1 MKENSNLKIDIINEI
16 SEEFVPSK
24 KNIKVWLRR
33 SMDFINEDI
42 DIRRKSFEVSYKI
55 ISSDSMR
62 DLNNKFRKKKR
73 RFSTHWGRGSYGV
86 RYTSSNG
93 RTWLIGCFGSRTT
106 I

>member
-33 SMDFINEDI
+33 SMDFINDDI

-55 ISSDSMR
+55 ISSDCMR
-62 DLNNKFRKKKR
+62 DLNNKFRKKKCKR
-73 RFSTHWGRGSYGV
+73 QNWHIFRA
-86 RYTSSNG
+86 
-93 RTWLIGCFGSRTT
+93 
-106 I
+106 